1 MQFFFSQSS
10 SSYSRVQSIKDAVT
24 VYICL
29 VWPQARSKKR
39 PRNIPRLKMTYV
51 ITVSKS
57 RTSRPS
63 RIAQDMVNILIGRNP
78 MNFKIW
84 KRDTQGPEVCR
95 TPLGRGKVIN
105 PPCHPAQAD
114 SSDFQLRS
122 LGIKDPIVKSLMASQ
137 SLFHRRSH
145 DSYILY
151 DTAYCI
157 YIYIQ
162 LLYNIRKFAS
172 NPSQSGNKPLTYPFI
187 FRVWPSTSTPPF
199 PPLVTSILSNLVLP
213 QLVHLPKPND
223 RRWSVTARSHH

>member
-1 MQFFFSQSS
+1 M
-10 SSYSRVQSIKDAVT
+10 QSIKDAVT

-157 YIYIQ
+157 YIHTTIVQ
-162 LLYNIRKFAS
+162 
-172 NPSQSGNKPLTYPFI
+172 
-187 FRVWPSTSTPPF
+187 
-199 PPLVTSILSNLVLP
+199 
-213 QLVHLPKPND
+213 H
-223 RRWSVTARSHH
+223 